1 MILVSWFILVHYQL
15 ETFEGMRSGSEHCSF
30 LGDFVNVGE
39 LSYGRLNAR
48 GFIQWNFMENAPKGD
63 KLATKSGF

>member
-1 MILVSWFILVHYQL
+1 
-15 ETFEGMRSGSEHCSF
+15 MRSGSEHCSF